1 MMLIRRNKPSL
12 LESFFNDDFFSNSL
26 LSDSF
31 FNDSY
36 SNNLPESNWDETD
49 DKYIMELALP
59 GMVKDDLSIE
69 VDGNYLTVDSNVEE
83 KDKKS
88 WYKKSF
94 SKSINL
100 GKNIDKEKISS
111 EMKDGILKLYFP
123 KNEKEKKF
131 KRLIEIK

>member
-1 MMLIRRNKPSL
+1 MLIRRNRPSL
-12 LESFFNDDFFSNSL
+12 LDSFFNDDFFSNSL

-49 DKYIMELALP
+49 EKYIMELALP
-59 GMVKDDLSIE
+59 GMTKDDLSIE
-69 VDGNYLTVDSNVEE
+69 VDGDYLIISSNVEE
-83 KDKKS
+83 KDEKS

-94 SKSINL
+94 SKSISL

-111 EMKDGILKLYFP
+111 EMADGILKIYFP
-123 KNEKEKKF
+123 KNEKEKKL